1 MSSTPNFD
9 FCRSILLADKMDVVF
24 LVDQV
29 GKEFGITLVYPK
41 DDGSLD
47 YHKLPGTYET
57 RNEALRMAEDRPLDL
72 IMQVQ

>member
-1 MSSTPNFD
+1 
-9 FCRSILLADKMDVVF
+9 MDVVF
-24 LVDQV
+24 LVDRV
-29 GKEFGITLVYPK
+29 GKEFGITLVYQK

>member
-1 MSSTPNFD
+1 
-9 FCRSILLADKMDVVF
+9 MDVVF
-24 LVDQV
+24 LVDV
-29 GKEFGITLVYPK
+29 VDKGFGITAVYPK
-41 DDGSLD
+41 DNGSLD